1 MAYLALYR
9 EWRPKSFQEMVGQE
23 HVTKTLANAIQQ
35 GKVAH
40 AYLFSGPRGTGKTTA
55 AKIMAKSLNCE
66 QRVGAEPCNAC
77 SSCLSINHGSAM
89 EVMEIDA
96 ASNRGIDEIRDLR
109 EKVRLSAGERRYK
122 VYIIDE
128 VHMLTT
134 EAFNAL
140 LKTLEEPPE
149 RVIFILATTEV
160 HKIPLTIL
168 SRVQRFE
175 FHRISI
181 GKIQNHL
188 EKVCESIGRE
198 VEPEALQIIAQ
209 KSEGGLRDALSILDQ
224 CLLLDGKLDV
234 KQVYQVLGMVGE
246 DFCAKLVDYLIAQDY
261 AGTLEHL
268 TEGINQGLDP
278 RQIIR
283 ELLDYLRQGLLYLAT
298 RQFSQTAPHLQE
310 KLAEQCQEIG
320 LKRVLKWISILL
332 QGEGQLKFATNAR
345 LATEL
350 LLVQVIYDSSGNIS
364 EDMTEVSQ
372 KLQEL
377 EDNIKNLSRINI
389 QEKYPQKNTGNTYE
403 NSLPQVSVP
412 AVQEKTTIS
421 KVLKKESLLNKPGN
435 ANLKTTLEKEDQRE
449 SSNLT
454 LEEIENRWPEVLEGV
469 NKIKKSTHAFLME
482 GRPCALTG
490 NKLVIVFKDGL
501 SFHKDKVNQ
510 KENKDTIEN
519 VLKNVFGSSLQLTS
533 ILESE
538 RSNESQGDAIV
549 QKAADLFGSDLV
561 VVKNEP

>member
-9 EWRPKSFQEMVGQE
+9 EWRPTKFQEMVGQE

-55 AKIMAKSLNCE
+55 AKIMAKALNCE
-66 QRVGAEPCNAC
+66 QLTGAEPCNEC
-77 SSCLSINHGSAM
+77 SSCLSINQGNAM

-181 GKIQNHL
+181 DKIQSHL
-188 EKVCESIGRE
+188 EKVCLSIGRD
-198 VEPEALQIIAQ
+198 VEPEAIQIIAQ

-224 CLLLDGKLDV
+224 CLLLDGKLGV

-246 DFCAKLVDYLIAQDY
+246 EFCAKLVDRLIVQDY
-261 AGTLEHL
+261 AQTLEHL
-268 TEGINQGLDP
+268 AEGINQGMDP
-278 RQIIR
+278 RQVIR
-283 ELLDYLRQGLLYLAT
+283 ELLDYLRQGLLYIAT
-298 RQFSQTAPHLQE
+298 SQFTQTAPHLQE
-310 KLAEQCQEIG
+310 KLVEQCQQIG
-320 LKRVLKWISILL
+320 LKKILKWISILL

-345 LATEL
+345 LAAEL
-350 LLVQVIYDSSGNIS
+350 LLVQVIYDSNENTS
-364 EDMTEVSQ
+364 EDIAEVSQ

-377 EDNIKNLSRINI
+377 EDNIKNLSMIST
-389 QEKYPQKNTGNTYE
+389 QEKYPIKNKRSSQVNYHTQENTF
-403 NSLPQVSVP
+403 LDQVKAP
-412 AVQEKTTIS
+412 
-421 KVLKKESLLNKPGN
+421 LNKPDKKEN
-435 ANLKTTLEKEDQRE
+435 LPNKPANDTLKTAPVSQRE
-449 SSNLT
+449 NRGLT
-454 LEEIENRWPEVLEGV
+454 LEVIENRWPEVLEEV

-482 GRPCALTG
+482 GRPCELTG

-510 KENKDTIEN
+510 KENKETIEK
-519 VLKNVFGSSLQLTS
+519 VLENIFGSSLQLSS
-533 ILESE
+533 ILES
-538 RSNESQGDAIV
+538 
-549 QKAADLFGSDLV
+549 
-561 VVKNEP
+561 